1 MTIIGFLI
9 SRPRVA
15 IIFLS
20 DETVLFL
27 NVKVIITSFAYFH
40 SILSFWFPQ
49 RKTVLLNA
57 FLFTAESTFDAPG
70 DNLFRC
76 FFPTPRLGHE
86 THDTDR
92 SQGCHCSSPQQIQPW
107 EPCCEKY
114 LIDVQPIEHNC
125 VSYITGMQYCNHH
138 AIQSLGIL
146 SWKASVFVKVSVI
159 IGRPHYGWNLILSLP
174 LRICGPQWTSSFQ
187 LIMKDI

>member
-1 MTIIGFLI
+1 M
-9 SRPRVA
+9 
-15 IIFLS
+15 
-20 DETVLFL
+20 
-27 NVKVIITSFAYFH
+27 
-40 SILSFWFPQ
+40 SFWFPQ

-57 FLFTAESTFDAPG
+57 FLFTAESTFDAPS

-76 FFPTPRLGHE
+76 SFPAPRLGHE

-125 VSYITGMQYCNHH
+125 VSYITGMQYCNH

-146 SWKASVFVKVSVI
+146 SWKASMFVKVSVI
-159 IGRPHYGWNLILSLP
+159 IGGPVRFLCLPPNPQATSCLLILFHK
-174 LRICGPQWTSSFQ
+174 TSSPLSSVRTSSAPCHRTQ
-187 LIMKDI
+187 TGGHGDISGESHPDLWVVIQISWQHYES